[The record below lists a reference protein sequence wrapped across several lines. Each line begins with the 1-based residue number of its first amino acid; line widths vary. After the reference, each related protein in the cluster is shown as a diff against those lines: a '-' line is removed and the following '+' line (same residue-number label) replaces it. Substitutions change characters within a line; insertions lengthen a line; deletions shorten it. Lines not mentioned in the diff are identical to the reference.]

1 MYIKKMIK
9 INIDRIKEF
18 RKAKKELI
26 VISVSKIFIFMI
38 IIFTAI
44 EQDFFPVIFL
54 VVVLIIFEV
63 RSSQII
69 NNEVRK

>member
-1 MYIKKMIK
+1 MIK